1 MNREDLTTI
10 AGNAFIVTDRLGDIA
25 HTTDRGLFV
34 ADTRFLSRYALR
46 LNGNIPVELESGT
59 VGFGEAQIYSTN
71 PTFDSIPAQT
81 LTLSR
86 RRRLGGGFREE
97 IELANHGPQPV
108 DFDLTL
114 AIDADFADIFEV
126 RTFLSD
132 EPAQRGSGQ
141 VQDGQIIYS
150 TRSVQHRRRTM
161 VDFSRKPTSIAPDQ
175 VTFGLHLPPDSAWG
189 LEVTITWELP
199 QHSSTHPVPVWKKM
213 SREEES
219 LAVWLHDAPVLETDD
234 RTLQLAYARSL
245 HDLVMLE
252 LTLSSG
258 QAILAA
264 GVPWYMAIFGRDAII
279 SSLQTLPVAPRF
291 AIGTLRTLAAY
302 QANRSIAF
310 RDAEPGKMPHEI
322 RFGALSES
330 DAVPHSR
337 YYGTVD
343 ATPLWLILLGA
354 AYRWIGDRE
363 LVDELLP
370 AAKRAL
376 HWIDTYGDRDG
387 DGFVEYQ
394 TRSRQG
400 LVNQGWKDSWD
411 GIRFADGRLPE
422 PPIALIE
429 VQGYV
434 YAAKLAMA
442 ELFEAIGQPNDAAS
456 LQAEAAQLKERV
468 QEAFWMPELE
478 CYAMA
483 LDGRKRQVDGIGSN
497 QGHLLWAGLP
507 EPEFA
512 AGVVERL
519 MAPDS
524 WSGWGIRT
532 LATSM
537 TGYNPVGYH
546 TGSVW
551 PHDTT
556 LIAAGFHRYGYGR
569 EAAILAD
576 GILGTTQW
584 FAAQRLPELFC
595 GWDRTA
601 TPFPVD
607 YPVACSPQAWAAG
620 SAIMLLTQLAGIQA
634 ADDGLH
640 LSLIPTGRRIR
651 LSGMP
656 YRGQRYTVEV
666 APDGAGSVT
675 LQGA

>member
-1 MNREDLTTI
+1 
-10 AGNAFIVTDRLGDIA
+10 
-25 HTTDRGLFV
+25 
-34 ADTRFLSRYALR
+34 
-46 LNGNIPVELESGT
+46 
-59 VGFGEAQIYSTN
+59 
-71 PTFDSIPAQT
+71 
-81 LTLSR
+81 
-86 RRRLGGGFREE
+86 
-97 IELANHGPQPV
+97 
-108 DFDLTL
+108 
-114 AIDADFADIFEV
+114 
-126 RTFLSD
+126 
-132 EPAQRGSGQ
+132 
-141 VQDGQIIYS
+141 
-150 TRSVQHRRRTM
+150 
-161 VDFSRKPTSIAPDQ
+161 
-175 VTFGLHLPPDSAWG
+175 
-189 LEVTITWELP
+189 
-199 QHSSTHPVPVWKKM
+199 
-213 SREEES
+213 
-219 LAVWLHDAPVLETDD
+219 
-234 RTLQLAYARSL
+234 
-245 HDLVMLE
+245 
-252 LTLSSG
+252 
-258 QAILAA
+258 
-264 GVPWYMAIFGRDAII
+264 
-279 SSLQTLPVAPRF
+279 
-291 AIGTLRTLAAY
+291 LAAY

-497 QGHLLWAGLP
+497 QEHLLWAGLP

-512 AGVVERL
+512 A
-519 MAPDS
+519 A
-524 WSGWGIRT
+524 WS
-532 LATSM
+532 
-537 TGYNPVGYH
+537 
-546 TGSVW
+546 
-551 PHDTT
+551 
-556 LIAAGFHRYGYGR
+556 
-569 EAAILAD
+569 
-576 GILGTTQW
+576 
-584 FAAQRLPELFC
+584 
-595 GWDRTA
+595 
-601 TPFPVD
+601 
-607 YPVACSPQAWAAG
+607 
-620 SAIMLLTQLAGIQA
+620 
-634 ADDGLH
+634 
-640 LSLIPTGRRIR
+640 
-651 LSGMP
+651 SG
-656 YRGQRYTVEV
+656 
-666 APDGAGSVT
+666 
-675 LQGA
+675 

>member
-264 GVPWYMAIFGRDAII
+264 GVPWYMAIFGRDATFQ
-279 SSLQTLPVAPRF
+279 STDAAGGAP
-291 AIGTLRTLAAY
+291 
-302 QANRSIAF
+302 F
-310 RDAEPGKMPHEI
+310 RDRYPANVG
-322 RFGALSES
+322 R
-330 DAVPHSR
+330 VP
-337 YYGTVD
+337 
-343 ATPLWLILLGA
+343 
-354 AYRWIGDRE
+354 
-363 LVDELLP
+363 
-370 AAKRAL
+370 
-376 HWIDTYGDRDG
+376 
-387 DGFVEYQ
+387 
-394 TRSRQG
+394 
-400 LVNQGWKDSWD
+400 
-411 GIRFADGRLPE
+411 
-422 PPIALIE
+422 
-429 VQGYV
+429 
-434 YAAKLAMA
+434 
-442 ELFEAIGQPNDAAS
+442 GQP
-456 LQAEAAQLKERV
+456 
-468 QEAFWMPELE
+468 
-478 CYAMA
+478 
-483 LDGRKRQVDGIGSN
+483 VD
-497 QGHLLWAGLP
+497 
-507 EPEFA
+507 
-512 AGVVERL
+512 R
-519 MAPDS
+519 
-524 WSGWGIRT
+524 
-532 LATSM
+532 
-537 TGYNPVGYH
+537 
-546 TGSVW
+546 
-551 PHDTT
+551 
-556 LIAAGFHRYGYGR
+556 
-569 EAAILAD
+569 
-576 GILGTTQW
+576 
-584 FAAQRLPELFC
+584 
-595 GWDRTA
+595 
-601 TPFPVD
+601 
-607 YPVACSPQAWAAG
+607 
-620 SAIMLLTQLAGIQA
+620 
-634 ADDGLH
+634 
-640 LSLIPTGRRIR
+640 IP
-651 LSGMP
+651 
-656 YRGQRYTVEV
+656 
-666 APDGAGSVT
+666 
-675 LQGA
+675 